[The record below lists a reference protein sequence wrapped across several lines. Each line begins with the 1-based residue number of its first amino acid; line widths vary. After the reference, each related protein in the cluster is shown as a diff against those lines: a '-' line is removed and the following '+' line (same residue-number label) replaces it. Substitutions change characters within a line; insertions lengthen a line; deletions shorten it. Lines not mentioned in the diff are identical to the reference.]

1 MPMKTIVVVA
11 LAFLSLAA
19 SPPQAQEGAWT
30 APDGTFTLTFPAGW
44 RDAAIGREPEEV
56 LQIVPQAPGEGL
68 RICAVRFDDRPT
80 IATQTDANRWV
91 ASWDEAQ
98 MRRNA
103 GESMEVT
110 SVVRFENADVDRIR
124 VASFVY
130 EASDVRIFQRFFV
143 IAQGGRSRLYH
154 MSCGVSLPANA
165 ADLAGMEA
173 FLGSLSFSR

>member
-1 MPMKTIVVVA
+1 MHLAPRIGALLLAA
-11 LAFLSLAA
+11 LAGTAA
-19 SPPQAQEGAWT
+19 AQDAY
-30 APDGTFTLTFPAGW
+30 PAHT
-44 RDAAIGREPEEV
+44 V
-56 LQIVPQAPGEGL
+56 TVIVPQAPGEGL